1 MSEPLISIEPEP
13 TISSIANVMY
23 KNLIR
28 RLPVVEEGILL
39 GIVTTT
45 DLARAMQKEGEKE
58 EVLLA
63 IGGFEMIEE
72 LDK

>member
-1 MSEPLISIEPEP
+1 MSEPLISVGPEA

-28 RLPVVEEGILL
+28 RLLFVEGILL

-45 DLARAMQKEGEKE
+45 DLARVMQKEGEKD
-58 EVLLA
+58 EVMLA
-63 IGGFEMIEE
+63 MRRFKMIEE
-72 LDK
+72 LNI